1 MQHKLTKW
9 AQSCYDIELVVTTED
24 QEKSKEKILKNFQKD
39 LELPGFRKGHAPMD
53 KVEENVKPEYL
64 AVGVYEN
71 LINSGLQEL
80 IKENPTIRFIWE
92 PYDVNQKKAT
102 STNSEQLTTNSKNE
116 EKGDTIITL
125 KLDIFPDVEV
135 VNEDWKK
142 HSLKKIDN
150 AVKQEEI
157 DDAMARLKKNYADY
171 KDADA
176 IALDTISKVAL
187 VYLDKDWAEVDK
199 WHTYVGESEFGQKMS
214 DDKDQKMSD
223 DEKFFRETFLGKKKG
238 DEFTI
243 KYDTKKIPEVLLSK
257 KPDPAKDG
265 AGIKVAE
272 LKFTIQDVKQII
284 LPEINDEMLEKLFGK
299 ESQVKNEKDLIGF
312 IETSIAEQKFEQ
324 ELMKQVEDLLNAV
337 KGKNLKVEVPHTLIE
352 EESKSR
358 VANLEK
364 RFGTKERVDEYF
376 KQIGEEKT
384 KQFMEDI
391 KRASQESL
399 EKFFVLQKLV
409 QLLDLQINRENPGHL
424 EIEKKLYE
432 KLMK

>member
-1 MQHKLTKW
+1 
-9 AQSCYDIELVVTTED
+9 
-24 QEKSKEKILKNFQKD
+24 
-39 LELPGFRKGHAPMD
+39 
-53 KVEENVKPEYL
+53 
-64 AVGVYEN
+64 
-71 LINSGLQEL
+71 
-80 IKENPTIRFIWE
+80 
-92 PYDVNQKKAT
+92 
-102 STNSEQLTTNSKNE
+102 
-116 EKGDTIITL
+116 
-125 KLDIFPDVEV
+125 
-135 VNEDWKK
+135 
-142 HSLKKIDN
+142 
-150 AVKQEEI
+150 
-157 DDAMARLKKNYADY
+157 
-171 KDADA
+171 
-176 IALDTISKVAL
+176 
-187 VYLDKDWAEVDK
+187 
-199 WHTYVGESEFGQKMS
+199 MS

>member
-9 AQSCYDIELVVTTED
+9 AQSCYDIELVVTD
-24 QEKSKEKILKNFQKD
+24 ADRDHSKEKILKDFQKD

-71 LINSGLQEL
+71 LINTGLQEL
-80 IKENPTIRFIWE
+80 IKENPTIRFIGE
-92 PYDVNQKKAT
+92 PYAVNQKK
-102 STNSEQLTTNSKNE
+102 
-116 EKGDTIITL
+116 EKDDTVITL
-125 KLDIFPDVEV
+125 KLDIFPEVEV

-157 DDAMARLKKNYADY
+157 DDAMVRLKKNYADY
-171 KDADA
+171 KDADV

-187 VYLDKDWAEVDK
+187 SYLDKDWAEVDK
-199 WHTYVGESEFGQKMS
+199 WHTYVGEPEFA
-214 DDKDQKMSD
+214 
-223 DEKFFRETFLGKKKG
+223 EHEFFKKEFLGKKKN
-238 DEFTI
+238 DEFAI
-243 KYDTKKIPEVLLSK
+243 KYDAKKIPEVLLSK
-257 KPDPAKDG
+257 KPD
-265 AGIKVAE
+265 IKIAE
-272 LKFTIQDVKQII
+272 LKCTIQDVKQII

-299 ESQVKNEKDLIGF
+299 DSQVKNEKDLIAF
-312 IETSIAEQKFEQ
+312 IETSITEQKFEQ

-337 KGKNLKVEVPHTLIE
+337 RGKNLKVEVPHTLIE

-364 RFGTKERVDEYF
+364 RFGSQERVDQYF

-391 KRASQESL
+391 KIASKESL

-409 QLLDLQINRENPGHL
+409 QLLELQINRENPGHL